1 MAVKIDASM
10 AGNTVASTKEKSS
23 NSSLDKDAFLQ
34 LLVTQMQYQDPL
46 EPTSNTEYMAQLA
59 QFSSVEELQN
69 LSSTFSTG
77 QAMNLT
83 GQYVILNVPDSTGE
97 IKQVSGLVD
106 YVTVTDGKAY
116 FHIGDEYYSSDYLD
130 SVVSLDYLKHL
141 ADQEKENKTD
151 GNNKADN
158 NKTEDTAKADGNAD
172 NQNGKDQ
179 TTSAATGTDTAA
191 NRA

>member
-1 MAVKIDASM
+1 MAVKIDTSM

>member
-1 MAVKIDASM
+1 M
-10 AGNTVASTKEKSS
+10 
-23 NSSLDKDAFLQ
+23 
-34 LLVTQMQYQDPL
+34 
-46 EPTSNTEYMAQLA
+46 
-59 QFSSVEELQN
+59 
-69 LSSTFSTG
+69 
-77 QAMNLT
+77 
-83 GQYVILNVPDSTGE
+83 PDSTGE

-158 NKTEDTAKADGNAD
+158 KTEDTAKADGNAD

-179 TTSAATGTDTAA
+179 TTSATTGTDTAA